1 MEVQLIG
8 CSGKER
14 RILRIGP
21 RPTPLDELYP
31 KNVELA
37 GNTQLVLNGEGDALL
52 LGPIS

>member
-8 CSGKER
+8 CSGKKR
-14 RILRIGP
+14 RILRISS
-21 RPTPLDELYP
+21 RPTSLDELYP

-37 GNTQLVLNGEGDALL
+37 GNAQLVLNGEGDTLL